1 MTYYDEFIIVSG
13 KTEVKI
19 NFWLPIIG
27 VMGIIGIL
35 WFFINDYVFGD
46 INRFKDITNDMK
58 NLGES
63 NINVFDILE
72 SDYKFEEETEKK

>member
-13 KTEVKI
+13 KTDVKI

-72 SDYKFEEETEKK
+72 SDYKFEEEPEKK

>member
-72 SDYKFEEETEKK
+72 SDYKFEEEPEKK

>member
-13 KTEVKI
+13 KTDVKI

-72 SDYKFEEETEKK
+72 SEYKFEEEPKKK

>member
-13 KTEVKI
+13 KTEVNI
-19 NFWLPIIG
+19 NYWLPIIG

-72 SDYKFEEETEKK
+72 SDYKFEEEPEKK

>member
-13 KTEVKI
+13 KTEVNI
-19 NFWLPIIG
+19 NYWLPIIG

-72 SDYKFEEETEKK
+72 SDYKFEEENEKK

>member
-13 KTEVKI
+13 KTEVNI
-19 NFWLPIIG
+19 NYWLPIIG